1 MNLKIL
7 LLSTSFY
14 EVGYHVLIQVD
25 IIPIELLQAFKDF
38 PLLFIFLGSLYYLM
52 KWLEKM
58 LEAQRVNLREIYDN
72 NQVFLSNLL
81 SQIEVKQN
89 KMSDRIE
96 LLTQQV
102 AIVNATVAEV
112 AKIDD
117 VVDKLMDRLDD
128 KNKDW
133 KGL

>member
-7 LLSTSFY
+7 LIATSFY
-14 EVGYHVLIQVD
+14 EVGYHVLMQAD

-128 KNKDW
+128 KNKR
-133 KGL
+133 GL